1 MTREKDKGISTLKEQ
16 IQELENQ
23 RHNIDTKISIL
34 RQKYNKSLEI
44 YIGSIYKT
52 YATDAYIKVLDVSD
66 SRVYVLRIDEQVINY
81 DWWRKECVSLLEQLT
96 ALPKDISDIWK
107 SRGIKL

>member
-44 YIGSIYKT
+44 YVGSIYKI

-66 SRVYVLRIDEQVINY
+66 SRVYVLRIDEQVIIY